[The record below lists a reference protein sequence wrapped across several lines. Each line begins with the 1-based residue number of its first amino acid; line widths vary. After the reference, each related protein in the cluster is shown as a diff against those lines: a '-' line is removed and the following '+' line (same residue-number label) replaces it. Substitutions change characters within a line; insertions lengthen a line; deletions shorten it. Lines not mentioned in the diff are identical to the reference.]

1 MQEKFTVVLEAV
13 TKGFENKMQKVQDLA
28 QKTSNAVKNKWK
40 AVSDYVEP
48 NKQVDVQP
56 DVKEN
61 LFKTKMNN
69 LKAFGTNVLNQI
81 RSAWSGNRID
91 VDTQEAT
98 IKIMELKAQIRQ
110 LKTEMK
116 STTPGSRAF
125 KEYASAIGSAEAELK
140 QLTKA
145 QKNAN
150 KEVDKTSAKSAGTG
164 TNVTNAFSKMR
175 NSVLRFALSLFSIQ
189 SILSGVSKAS
199 SEYLSADTD
208 LANKL
213 SSAWAG
219 LGAFLAPII
228 EAIAN
233 KILKLVKYMNIFI
246 KAVTGQDL
254 LAKASKK
261 ATASLKKQNKATKEL
276 NHSLSDMDEITN
288 ISKDENKKTGA
299 EGENP
304 FKTFDD
310 VPIDQGIAE
319 KLEKLGKKVR
329 EFWDNILKPFFGWV
343 KDNWKWLLPLVAA
356 VGIGILLFGSR
367 FKKSGKDLLG
377 AKTNFTGFFDN
388 LGKGLKNLMTLA
400 GAAAILW
407 ALGTV
412 IKEVSKL
419 IQTFADSGLT
429 LGEVAGLLAI
439 TLGELALA
447 FAGIALATKLID
459 IQGAIGAIAVLG
471 GMALVLSSV
480 AKLLTA
486 MNKTGMNA
494 GDVFKT
500 LAGVFGTMVVVMTA
514 MSVLAL
520 LLGSNPLALIA
531 VVALAASLSA
541 ILLVM
546 AKTLPTILD
555 AVSNFIVKSGPT
567 LNMLLQTIFKGI
579 TDIIYAI
586 GTTLPPIIREVS
598 NLIQGILNT
607 IKSAFKSAIN
617 FIIKGINV
625 IIRGLNKVKIKTP
638 DWIPKVGGKEVGF
651 NLQQIPLLNVGTNY
665 VPEDQLAYIHK
676 GEAVIPKKFNSAEY
690 FNNVN
695 NNEETNALLLDLNR
709 TMNELLE
716 KDTNLY
722 INGQQMARAT
732 YKDYKNEERRLGT
745 SSIVSTR

>member
-81 RSAWSGNRID
+81 RNAWSGNRID

-145 QKNAN
+145 QKDAN

-261 ATASLKKQNKATKEL
+261 ATASLKKQNK
-276 NHSLSDMDEITN
+276 S
-288 ISKDENKKTGA
+288 NK
-299 EGENP
+299 
-304 FKTFDD
+304 
-310 VPIDQGIAE
+310 
-319 KLEKLGKKVR
+319 
-329 EFWDNILKPFFGWV
+329 
-343 KDNWKWLLPLVAA
+343 
-356 VGIGILLFGSR
+356 
-367 FKKSGKDLLG
+367 
-377 AKTNFTGFFDN
+377 
-388 LGKGLKNLMTLA
+388 
-400 GAAAILW
+400 
-407 ALGTV
+407 
-412 IKEVSKL
+412 
-419 IQTFADSGLT
+419 
-429 LGEVAGLLAI
+429 
-439 TLGELALA
+439 
-447 FAGIALATKLID
+447 
-459 IQGAIGAIAVLG
+459 
-471 GMALVLSSV
+471 
-480 AKLLTA
+480 
-486 MNKTGMNA
+486 
-494 GDVFKT
+494 
-500 LAGVFGTMVVVMTA
+500 
-514 MSVLAL
+514 
-520 LLGSNPLALIA
+520 
-531 VVALAASLSA
+531 
-541 ILLVM
+541 
-546 AKTLPTILD
+546 
-555 AVSNFIVKSGPT
+555 
-567 LNMLLQTIFKGI
+567 
-579 TDIIYAI
+579 
-586 GTTLPPIIREVS
+586 
-598 NLIQGILNT
+598 
-607 IKSAFKSAIN
+607 
-617 FIIKGINV
+617 
-625 IIRGLNKVKIKTP
+625 
-638 DWIPKVGGKEVGF
+638 
-651 NLQQIPLLNVGTNY
+651 
-665 VPEDQLAYIHK
+665 
-676 GEAVIPKKFNSAEY
+676 
-690 FNNVN
+690 
-695 NNEETNALLLDLNR
+695 
-709 TMNELLE
+709 
-716 KDTNLY
+716 
-722 INGQQMARAT
+722 
-732 YKDYKNEERRLGT
+732 
-745 SSIVSTR
+745 